1 MRRIDEFPQL
11 LEMFPRDDILIA
23 RVGGKKSDD
32 GEEMT
37 TNEEQIY
44 GLLGSI
50 TSLRDVIA
58 RGKLPV
64 FEVYEALKLLKDRD
78 LIQTR
83 EPEAASADSP
93 KGEDRKRAGRR
104 RRIGNPLPLFAAIG
118 LFVVAA
124 GFGFRGLAGVA
135 VSREV
140 PTQWISGDQAVE
152 RARVEHRLRW
162 LVEAYRARH
171 GHYPTTLEALQKA
184 GLADDRLIRAAGKHE
199 FRYQLTAGRNAYTL
213 L

>member
-23 RVGGKKSDD
+23 RVSGRNADD
-32 GEEMT
+32 EEEMT
-37 TNEEQIY
+37 GNEKQIY

-83 EPEAASADSP
+83 EPEAASADSS
-93 KGEDRKRAGRR
+93 KGKNRKRTGRR

-118 LFVVAA
+118 LFVVAV

-135 VSREV
+135 FSREV
-140 PTQWISGDQAVE
+140 PTQWVSGDEAVE

-162 LVEAYRARH
+162 LIEAFRAEH
-171 GHYPTTLEALQKA
+171 GYYPASLEALKTA
-184 GLADDRLIRAAGKHE
+184 GLADSRLIGAAGKHE